1 MQKKQFDITGMT
13 CSACSSRVEQ
23 CVAKLPGVAEVSV
36 NLEEKAAKVKLTQ
49 NVTDEAY
56 KAAVETTGYQLT
68 EIK

>member
-13 CSACSSRVEQ
+13 CSACSARVEQ
-23 CVAKLPGVAEVSV
+23 CVAKLPGVEEVSV

-49 NVTDEAY
+49 NATDEVF
-56 KAAVETTGYQLT
+56 KAAVETAGYQLT